1 MNGVNTLNDAQE
13 EQIKLK
19 YTMNKFC
26 SSAWPEKKK
35 KKKIDELRGRQML
48 MNTFKSEIFPTHS
61 RNMSSTSKSEFD
73 RTLKSEPSSNFFS
86 N

>member
-1 MNGVNTLNDAQE
+1 
-13 EQIKLK
+13 
-19 YTMNKFC
+19 
-26 SSAWPEKKK
+26 
-35 KKKIDELRGRQML
+35 ML

-73 RTLKSEPSSNFFS
+73 RTLKSEPLSNFFS